1 MSEAANETSHG
12 AVLRPGE
19 QKVADRGNGIRT
31 IPLVSPGC
39 GAGQLI
45 NGITMFAPGAAVGMH
60 WHNCEESVMV
70 IEGEAFVVVNGKESF
85 VKEGDTTWLP
95 PNVPHYFRNAS
106 TEKPMRIFWT
116 YASPTATR
124 TLASTGQEHPI
135 AAEHAK

>member
-1 MSEAANETSHG
+1 MGDMAKYG
-12 AVLRPGE
+12 AVLRPE
-19 QKVADRGNGIRT
+19 NQKVADRGNGVRT

-39 GAGQLI
+39 GATQLI

-70 IEGEAFVVVNGKESF
+70 IEGEAIVVVNGKEHA

-106 TEKPMRIFWT
+106 RDKPMRIFWT
-116 YASPTATR
+116 YAAANATR
-124 TLASTGQEHPI
+124 TLAATGEEHPI
-135 AAEHAK
+135 AAEHK